1 MKKKNYTLADLA
13 KKLNVSA
20 TSISF
25 ILNGKAEEKRIS
37 ADLKEKV
44 LRFVEEVNYKPNLL
58 ARSFRTGKT
67 NIIGLMVEDISN
79 SFFSKLAR
87 LIEEKANQYGYKIL
101 YGSTGN
107 FPDKAKELMQMF
119 IDRRLDGYIIAP
131 TEGIRDEIDQLVN
144 SNVPLVLFDRHYESS
159 QHDYVVVD
167 NYQSAF
173 DAVKHLVDSGFN
185 QIGFVTINSLQQQMQ
200 QRLAGYQSA
209 IEAYGLKPYV
219 KVMPYNID
227 DAKKCKLIVDFLKK
241 SKQLD
246 AVFFSTNY
254 LSINGLRA
262 IKQLELSIPNNL
274 GVLSFDDHVAFEL
287 HHPTIT
293 AIAQPIEEMADQLI
307 KILFEKLSSAEQTL
321 HQITLPGTLIFRESS
336 QKTPLC

>member
-1 MKKKNYTLADLA
+1 LKKKTYTLVDLA

-107 FPDKAKELMQMF
+107 VPDKAKELTQMF

-144 SNVPLVLFDRHYESS
+144 SRVPLVLFDRHYESS
-159 QHDYVVVD
+159 QHDYVVLD
-167 NYQSAF
+167 NYQCAF
-173 DAVKHLVDSGFN
+173 NAVKHLVDNGFKE
-185 QIGFVTINSLQQQMQ
+185 IGFVTINSVQQQMQ
-200 QRLAGYQSA
+200 QRLAGYQAA
-209 IEAYGLKPYV
+209 IEAYGLKPYI
-219 KVMPYNID
+219 KLMAYNLE

-262 IKQLELSIPNNL
+262 IKELGLAIPKDL

-287 HHPTIT
+287 HNPTIT
-293 AIAQPIEEMADQLI
+293 AIAQPIDQMADQLI
-307 KILFEKLSSAEQTL
+307 KILLAKLSVNEEPL
-321 HQITLPGTLIFRESS
+321 HQITLPGTLISRNSS
-336 QKTPLC
+336 LKQ